1 MTKSRLTAVEA
12 WLRVVGLAVLGGVG
26 FVLLFHGLDAEEPTM
41 AWYWS
46 LLARV
51 AGAGMLYLTYRVGK
65 ALKEWGLLPG
75 WLTQEDELEDAGRES
90 EVSERSEVSE

>member
-1 MTKSRLTAVEA
+1 MTKNRLTAVEA
-12 WLRVVGLAVLGGVG
+12 WLRVAGLALLGGVG
-26 FVLLFHGLDAEEPTM
+26 FVLLFHGLDADEPMM

-51 AGAGMLYLTYRVGK
+51 AGAGMMYLTYRVGK
-65 ALKEWGLLPG
+65 ALKEWGMLPE

>member
-1 MTKSRLTAVEA
+1 MTKNRLTLVEA

-26 FVLLFHGLDAEEPTM
+26 FVLLFHGLDAEEPMM

-51 AGAGMLYLTYRVGK
+51 AGAGMMYLAYRAGK
-65 ALKEWGLLPG
+65 ALYDWGMLPHIMY
-75 WLTQEDELEDAGRES
+75 EDELEDAGRES